1 METIV
6 NDGVGRFDEREAARA
21 AGALGKCFDDHRA
34 RLQAIELRQQR
45 IEALLDAI
53 KLLVTEIRNES
64 SSGHLKKNWYS
75 PAEAAKILGK
85 RPYTVRE
92 WCRFGRINARKRPG
106 GRGDAAEWEVSAEEI
121 ERYRDHG
128 LLPIP
133 KRRFSSG

>member
-1 METIV
+1 MESIV
-6 NDGVGRFDEREAARA
+6 NDGVGRVDEREAARA

-34 RLQAIELRQQR
+34 RLYAIELRQQR
-45 IEALLDAI
+45 IETLLDSI
-53 KLLVTEIRNES
+53 QSIVTQIRND

-92 WCRFGRINARKRPG
+92 WCRFGRINARKRAG
-106 GRGDAAEWEVSAEEI
+106 GRGDAAEWEVSVEEI